1 MNYRLTDNK
10 KVFNGETLYQI
21 ECVEDCKWAKKGDL
35 GGYIAGYSNL
45 EDGGWVGKIG
55 CVCDSSV
62 VCGCLVEGLV
72 AGGSVVEGKVKGV
85 VIRNS
90 FVDKDC
96 DLDCAWVINSSVYNS
111 NSKALYYK
119 ENNLSLVMLLN
130 SCVNDTEMYGFVN
143 VVRSSIEKSYL
154 EWQYL
159 IFMNIEDGYLM
170 ENYVDDDFEKTG
182 EVKTRKVGTERIAKA
197 DEEVKSE
204 FIEIAE
210 KCERGEYEEYF
221 KELKS
226 KQRGLEEFESFNE
239 FYEYNNDMEFIDII
253 YKNLEEYKTD
263 ETEMTGWRKRELNKL
278 GYQLSGRG

>member
-1 MNYRLTDNK
+1 MTDNK

-21 ECVEDCKWAKKGDL
+21 ESVEDCKWAKKGEL
-35 GGYIAGYSNL
+35 GGYVAGYGNL

-62 VCGCLVEGLV
+62 VSGCLVEGLV

-111 NSKALYYK
+111 SCSPMYYK
-119 ENNLSLVMLLN
+119 EEQLTLVMITN
-130 SCVNDTEMYGFVN
+130 SCINDTEMYGFVN

-154 EWQYL
+154 EWQHL

-170 ENYVDDDFEKTG
+170 EDYVDDDFEKTM
-182 EVKTRKVGTERIAKA
+182 KA
-197 DEEVKSE
+197 DEKNSLKKNDFDEIVTYDHVVADGDVYLLYKLYYYKQIDRNRDNFDV
-204 FIEIAE
+204 FIYLRQNSSHSCLTCTRI
-210 KCERGEYEEYF
+210 
-221 KELKS
+221 
-226 KQRGLEEFESFNE
+226 
-239 FYEYNNDMEFIDII
+239 
-253 YKNLEEYKTD
+253 T
-263 ETEMTGWRKRELNKL
+263 
-278 GYQLSGRG
+278 

>member
-21 ECVEDCKWAKKGDL
+21 ECVEDCKWAKKGEL
-35 GGYIAGYSNL
+35 GGYVAGYGNL

-62 VCGCLVEGLV
+62 VSGCLVEGLV

-143 VVRSSIEKSYL
+143 VTHSSIEKSYL
-154 EWQYL
+154 EWQNL
-159 IFMNIEDGYLM
+159 IYMNVEDGFLI
-170 ENYVDDDFEKTG
+170 ENYVDDDFEETG
-182 EVKTRKVGTERIAKA
+182 EIKSRKAETERITKA
-197 DEEVKSE
+197 DEEIKRDFE
-204 FIEIAE
+204 IIAE
-210 KCERGEYEEYF
+210 SCERGELDDYYAEMKK
-221 KELKS
+221 KEK
-226 KQRGLEEFESFNE
+226 RLEEFDSFDD
-239 FYEYNNDMEFIDII
+239 FYEYNNEKDYVDFIYDQ
-253 YKNLEEYKTD
+253 LEKYKTYK
-263 ETEMTGWRKRELNKL
+263 TEMTGWRKRELNKL
-278 GYQLSGRG
+278 GYKLSGRG